1 MTTMTPKGLTPAVTK
16 RVRRLAS
23 RQGKSMNR
31 CIVDLIEQSIGGDLS
46 GKPVEH
52 TDLDHLFGSLS
63 ADDAQE
69 LEQAVSDSRA
79 QSSSRPTLTF

>member
-1 MTTMTPKGLTPAVTK
+1 MTTMTLRGLKPAVSE

-31 CIVDLIEQSIGGDLS
+31 CIVDLVEQSVVGDLS

-52 TDLDHLFGSLS
+52 TDLDHLFGSLTKE
-63 ADDAQE
+63 DAQE
-69 LEQAVSDSRA
+69 LERAVSESRQIDA
-79 QSSSRPTLTF
+79 ELWN